1 MKKPSPFVLVALS
14 VGLFAAVT
22 NITRAAT
29 PTPTATPGL
38 TATPSVQQVARFHG
52 ESWGDSQLSRG
63 TIVAKIG
70 SVVCGTGGPIPI
82 ADAPLKYQVDVVST
96 SITPGCGSEG
106 ALITFLIDGRQA
118 AQTAIWHAGTDTQL
132 NLIVGVA
139 FSLFSGSTPVT
150 GNEPEAVV
158 PFINGASCGTE
169 EFNEALPP
177 PCIGQ
182 LVGYT
187 DIAYSAQQKAGCGVE
202 GAPITFKFLDAQG
215 NVVAVANETGTWHA
229 WDGVSGPQQ
238 LNLTF
243 GSSSGAGL
251 PNTGTGGTS
260 TGGPLGRP
268 SAFAGFPGL
277 CRDRLRTRPS
287 PLLRAPIFGGP
298 ASTV

>member
-38 TATPSVQQVARFHG
+38 TATPSLQQVARFHG

-96 SITPGCGSEG
+96 SITPGCGSG

-150 GNEPEAVV
+150 CMSPRRSFPHKRSIVWHR
-158 PFINGASCGTE
+158 
-169 EFNEALPP
+169 
-177 PCIGQ
+177 
-182 LVGYT
+182 
-187 DIAYSAQQKAGCGVE
+187 GV
-202 GAPITFKFLDAQG
+202 
-215 NVVAVANETGTWHA
+215 
-229 WDGVSGPQQ
+229 
-238 LNLTF
+238 
-243 GSSSGAGL
+243 
-251 PNTGTGGTS
+251 
-260 TGGPLGRP
+260 
-268 SAFAGFPGL
+268 
-277 CRDRLRTRPS
+277 
-287 PLLRAPIFGGP
+287 
-298 ASTV
+298 